1 MISIP
6 MYARVT
12 EPIGKWYIN
21 GKSLSDLYVPG
32 MSVQNDCHLAGFPL
46 FVGSKVETTTL
57 HTEHFGEFGV
67 KENLATSP
75 IGTSVYKTWLQLFHI
90 FSRYDLRIP
99 GEIRERYS
107 RWV

>member
-67 KENLATSP
+67 RSQRKSCDIPDWDFSLQDLASA
-75 IGTSVYKTWLQLFHI
+75 
-90 FSRYDLRIP
+90 IP
-99 GEIRERYS
+99 YFQPL
-107 RWV
+107 